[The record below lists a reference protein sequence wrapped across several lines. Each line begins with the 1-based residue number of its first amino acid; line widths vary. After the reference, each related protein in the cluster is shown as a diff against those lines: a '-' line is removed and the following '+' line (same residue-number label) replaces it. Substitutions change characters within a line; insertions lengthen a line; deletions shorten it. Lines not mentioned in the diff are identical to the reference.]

1 MHPFSYHKNRSLIDT
16 ISPTTKTCQ
25 PQGKTT
31 VFFHKKWILKIW
43 SFGPKTQKHFL
54 PLGKSAKNPQGDPYH
69 SPILHFRNDAGHGLR
84 SNLDG
89 WEAATTGLGLNMMH
103 FAVLMVLAVQTNEDT
118 PTTLDLDSVFLLWGK

>member
-1 MHPFSYHKNRSLIDT
+1 MHLFSYQKNRSLIDT
-16 ISPTTKTCQ
+16 VSPTTKSCQ
-25 PQGKTT
+25 PQGKATG
-31 VFFHKKWILKIW
+31 FFNHKKWNLKIW
-43 SFGPKTQKHFL
+43 SSGPKSQKHFL

-89 WEAATTGLGLNMMH
+89 WEAATTGLGLNMMR

-118 PTTLDLDSVFLLWGK
+118 PTTLDLDDRVFLTR